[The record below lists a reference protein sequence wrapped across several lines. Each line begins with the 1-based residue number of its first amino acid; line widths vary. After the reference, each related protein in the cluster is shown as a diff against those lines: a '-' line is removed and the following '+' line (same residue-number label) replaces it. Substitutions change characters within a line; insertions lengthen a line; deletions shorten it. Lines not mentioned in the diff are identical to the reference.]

1 MVHVK
6 RWWLL
11 NKKLE
16 IESDSARANVLL
28 DEMLEL
34 IEAETANVKA
44 AIPLTEADSRLG
56 WEPSMDYVGG
66 AWHLNWKL
74 YLLNNL
80 KEHTVPACR
89 ETLN

>member
-1 MVHVK
+1 MPIRTMVHVK

-34 IEAETANVKA
+34 IEAETAGN
-44 AIPLTEADSRLG
+44 G
-56 WEPSMDYVGG
+56 
-66 AWHLNWKL
+66 
-74 YLLNNL
+74 LLS
-80 KEHTVPACR
+80 
-89 ETLN
+89 